1 MLVEWGLAG
10 VGVHREKVV
19 CGFLSQ
25 QLGEKEQP
33 NSTDADEMEEIEDGL
48 QVE

>member
-1 MLVEWGLAG
+1 MLFEWGLAG
-10 VGVHREKVV
+10 VGEHREKVV
-19 CGFLSQ
+19 CGFLSR

-33 NSTDADEMEEIEDGL
+33 NSTDADEMEEIEAGL